1 MAKNLIKKQISHTE
15 DGWEKVAELQEAC
28 GFTNLNETVR
38 YAISFT
44 HNKRFPEYVVTAKE
58 RANKTPEEKADEKV
72 KAQEAILTAKEQKA
86 KDKAQQAIED
96 GRAICLTLRGE
107 EYADKNGNPKC
118 RYYSYAWLNPKNA
131 SVTERNAYLDELTL
145 ADADMQFYNDGVSP
159 KQPMPADQVIATL
172 VELGLTDNHG
182 KPL

>member
-1 MAKNLIKKQISHTE
+1 MAKLIKKQISHTQ
-15 DGWEKVAELQEAC
+15 DGWDKVAELQEAN

-44 HNKRFPEYVVTAKE
+44 HNKRFPDYVVTAKE
-58 RANKTPEEKADEKV
+58 RANKTPEDKANEKIEV
-72 KAQEAILTAKEQKA
+72 KEAIETAKEKRQ
-86 KDKAQQAIED
+86 KDKAQQAIEF
-96 GRAICLTLRGE
+96 GREICLTLRGE
-107 EYADKNGNPKC
+107 EYPDKNGNPKC

-131 SVTERNAYLDELTL
+131 SVTERNKYLDELTL
-145 ADADMQFYNDGVSP
+145 EDADMQYYNDAVSP

-172 VELGLTDNHG
+172 VELGVTDPSG